1 MKLDVTALG
10 MTGGVFWGGAV
21 LAVASANLVWPS
33 YGIAFLNLAASIY
46 PGYHAGAGIGSVI
59 AGTLY
64 AVVDGAVGGVLF
76 GLLYNFLAPRTDD
89 RAR

>member
-21 LAVASANLVWPS
+21 LVVAAANLVWPP
-33 YGIAFLNLAASIY
+33 YGMAFLELAASIY
-46 PGYHAGAGIGSVI
+46 PGYHAGCGIGSVV

-64 AVVDGAVGGVLF
+64 AVVDGAGAGALF
-76 GLLYNFLAPRTDD
+76 GLLYNFLAPRTSDG
-89 RAR
+89 AG